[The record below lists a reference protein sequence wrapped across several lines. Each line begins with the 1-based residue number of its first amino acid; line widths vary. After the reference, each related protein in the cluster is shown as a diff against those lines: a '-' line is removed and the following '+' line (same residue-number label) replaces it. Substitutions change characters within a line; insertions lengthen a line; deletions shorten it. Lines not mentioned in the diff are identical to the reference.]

1 MSKIKLLP
9 EQKAHADA
17 IDWLTNPG
25 IKNRGRTYL
34 LATMFVAQA
43 IRYPGHE
50 IAIFDHYSRDRKND
64 FRIIEVIAHIIG
76 EKDINYFTLDKSKM
90 TLKLNPINIEFEIEN
105 VVKFK
110 THVTTEFEFLTNDK

>member
-9 EQKAHADA
+9 EQKAHLDA

-50 IAIFDHYSRDRKND
+50 ITIFDHYSNDRRNNL
-64 FRIIEVIAHIIG
+64 RIIEVISIVIG
-76 EKDINYFTLDKSKM
+76 EKDLNHFTLDRNRM

-105 VVKFK
+105 VLKFK
-110 THVTTEFEFLTNDK
+110 THVKTEFELVYDKQ